1 MIQIIEGLPDNVVGI
16 VAKGRVTN
24 EDYKKILKPFMEKSL
39 RRQDKARL
47 YYEISSRFPGA
58 AWEDLRIAVEHVPQW
73 ERVAVVTDVGW
84 IRHTVNALRFLI
96 PGEVRVFT
104 TPEAYQGRAWISS
117 AMPERHAVIH
127 MRREPE
133 AETEAHR
140 SGQRRRVVDVPEL
153 AAVTAPGPR
162 HQPRQRRHDH
172 PS

>member
-84 IRHTVNALRFLI
+84 VRHTVNALRLLI
-96 PGEVRVFT
+96 PADVRVFT
-104 TPEAYQGRAWISS
+104 TPEAYQGRAWVSS
-117 AMPERHAVIH
+117 R
-127 MRREPE
+127 
-133 AETEAHR
+133 
-140 SGQRRRVVDVPEL
+140 
-153 AAVTAPGPR
+153 
-162 HQPRQRRHDH
+162 
-172 PS
+172 